1 MTPLR
6 RRMIE
11 DLRIRNFSPN
21 TIAGYIGYVARFAR
35 HFGRSP
41 ADLGPEHV
49 RGFLVHLRVQQRAGV
64 GTMVQ
69 CVSALRFLYRVTL
82 KRGWAIP
89 EIPYPKKERKL
100 PVVLTR
106 AEVLEFLD
114 SLGNLKHRAILTTAY
129 ASGLRVSEA
138 THLKVADI
146 DSARM
151 IMHVRQGKGR
161 KDRLVPLSK
170 SLLELLREYWKVAR
184 PTTWLFPGKKGHDA
198 PITRRTVERACAKAR
213 AALGWTKHVKPHT
226 MRHSFA
232 THLLEA
238 GTDIRVIQVL
248 LGHRALT
255 STATYTHLSTASLQ
269 GTKSP
274 LDLMPT
280 TTT

>member
-41 ADLGPEHV
+41 AELAPEHV
-49 RGFLVHLRVQQRAGV
+49 RRYLVHLRDQEGAGV

-82 KRGWAIP
+82 KRDWAITA
-89 EIPYPKKERKL
+89 IPYPKKERKL

-106 AEVLEFLD
+106 AEVFEFLG
-114 SLGNLKHRAILTTAY
+114 SLGNLKYRAILTTAY

-138 THLKVADI
+138 THLRVADI

-151 IMHVRQGKGR
+151 VMHVRQGKGR

-170 SLLELLREYWKVAR
+170 NLLELLREYWKIAR
-184 PTTWLFPGKKGHDA
+184 PKTWLFPGKQGSDA
-198 PITRRTVERACAKAR
+198 PVARRSVERACAKAR
-213 AALGWTKHVKPHT
+213 AALGWTKHVRPHT
-226 MRHSFA
+226 LRHSFA

-238 GTDIRVIQVL
+238 GTDIRTIQVL
-248 LGHRALT
+248 LGHRALS
-255 STATYTHLSTASLQ
+255 STATYTHLSTVSLQ

-274 LDLMPT
+274 LDLLPT
-280 TTT
+280 TTA

>member
-35 HFGRSP
+35 HFNRSP

-49 RGFLVHLRVQQRAGV
+49 RGFLVHLRDQQHAGM
-64 GTMVQ
+64 GTMAQ
-69 CVSALRFLYRVTL
+69 SVSALRFLYRVTL
-82 KRGWAIP
+82 KRDWAIP
-89 EIPYPKKERKL
+89 EIPYPKKERRL

-106 AEVLEFLD
+106 GEVLEFLG
-114 SLGNLKHRAILTTAY
+114 SLGNPKHRAILTTAY
-129 ASGLRVSEA
+129 ASGLRVSEV
-138 THLKVADI
+138 THLQVTDI

-151 IMHVRQGKGR
+151 VIHVRQGKGH
-161 KDRLVPLSK
+161 KDRLVPLS
-170 SLLELLREYWKVAR
+170 SILLELLRAYWKIAR
-184 PTTWLFPGKKGHDA
+184 PRTWLFPGGKGGDA
-198 PITRRTVERACAKAR
+198 PITPRSVGRVCAKAR
-213 AALGWTKHVKPHT
+213 AALGWTKHVRPHT
-226 MRHSFA
+226 LRHSFA

-238 GTDIRVIQVL
+238 GTDIRTIQVL
-248 LGHRALT
+248 LGHRALS

-274 LDLMPT
+274 LDLLPPT
-280 TTT
+280 TA

>member
-21 TIAGYIGYVARFAR
+21 TIAGYVGYVARFAR

-41 ADLGPEHV
+41 ADLGPEHA
-49 RGFLVHLRVQQRAGV
+49 RRYLVHLRDQRAGV

-82 KRGWAIP
+82 ERDWAIGA
-89 EIPYPKKERKL
+89 IPYPKKERKL
-100 PVVLTR
+100 PAVLTR

-129 ASGLRVSEA
+129 ASGLRVSEV

-151 IMHVRQGKGR
+151 VIHVRQGKGR
-161 KDRLVPLSK
+161 KDRLVPLPK
-170 SLLELLREYWKVAR
+170 RLLELLREYWKVAR
-184 PTTWLFPGKKGHDA
+184 PRTWLFPGKRNGA
-198 PITRRTVERACAKAR
+198 PITSRSVARVCAKAR
-213 AALGWTKHVKPHT
+213 AALGWTKHVGPHT
-226 MRHSFA
+226 LRHSFA

-238 GTDIRVIQVL
+238 GTNIRVIQVL
-248 LGHRALT
+248 LGHRALS
-255 STATYTHLSTASLQ
+255 STATYTHLSTTSLH

-274 LDLMPT
+274 LDLLPT
-280 TTT
+280 TAT

>member
-11 DLRIRNFSPN
+11 DLRIRNFAPN

-35 HFGRSP
+35 YFGRSP
-41 ADLGPEHV
+41 ADLRPEHV
-49 RGFLVHLRVQQRAGV
+49 RGYLVHLRDQQHAGV

-82 KRGWAIP
+82 KQDWAIP
-89 EIPYPKKERKL
+89 AIPYPKKERRL
-100 PVVLTR
+100 PAVLTR
-106 AEVLEFLD
+106 AEVFEFLG
-114 SLGNLKHRAILTTAY
+114 SLGNLKHRAILTTGY
-129 ASGLRVSEA
+129 ASGLRVSEV
-138 THLKVADI
+138 THLKVTDI

-151 IMHVRQGKGR
+151 VIHVRQGKGR

-170 SLLELLREYWKVAR
+170 NLLELLREYWKIAR
-184 PTTWLFPGKKGHDA
+184 PKTWLFPGRKGNAA
-198 PITRRTVERACAKAR
+198 PITPRSVGRACAKAR
-213 AALGWTKHVKPHT
+213 RVLGWTKHVRPHT
-226 MRHSFA
+226 LRHSFA

-238 GTDIRVIQVL
+238 GTDIRTIQVL
-248 LGHRALT
+248 LGHRALS

-274 LDLMPT
+274 LDLPT
-280 TTT
+280 TTV